1 MNRTMAAQSPDCAD
15 GAWSGS
21 LQGRARR
28 KVVLSSLISRARW
41 KICWHFFDQS
51 KTIFHDEM
59 TMHPTCS
66 VFAFVVSQISIHFHF
81 DHSLSDKFCT
91 VSSLTSSLHPLWVT
105 AFILPGIWR
114 WHSQPL
120 SGCSRH
126 HQLIRW
132 YAVLSLGVTMSRRV
146 TARRNKMAKM

>member
-15 GAWSGS
+15 GAWSRDGKEGGGAVVTHFQS
-21 LQGRARR
+21 LAIT
-28 KVVLSSLISRARW
+28 LINP
-41 KICWHFFDQS
+41 KLYP
-51 KTIFHDEM
+51 M
-59 TMHPTCS
+59 TMHPTCYI
-66 VFAFVVSQISIHFHF
+66 FAFVVSQISIHFHF

-146 TARRNKMAKM
+146 TARSNKIAKM